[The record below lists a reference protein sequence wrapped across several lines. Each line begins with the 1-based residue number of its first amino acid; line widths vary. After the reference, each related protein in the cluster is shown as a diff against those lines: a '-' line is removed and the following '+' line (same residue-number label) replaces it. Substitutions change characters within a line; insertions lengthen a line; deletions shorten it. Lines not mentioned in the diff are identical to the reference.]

1 MGAFYQLGLAFLVG
15 TLFLFKKKKHQLV
28 VHLFHL
34 YKHT

>member
-15 TLFLFKKKKHQLV
+15 TLFLFKKKHQLV